1 MIIRSRSAG
10 ATNIAVS
17 ANRSITFGCAW
28 TACITVPIAVR
39 RATSTSP
46 IPMST
51 ERPRIECALQD
62 DARLF
67 AGVRAIVFHSA
78 EQLGLP
84 EQAREGL
91 ADATLEVCREV
102 FAITGKSRSRDAAI
116 KLIVGGAPDRIEITI
131 DYPGDATATGNSVAK
146 ACAGRGGTGRLGG
159 VDQVRCE
166 NSDGRSRVTLVKQ
179 CNALESKS
187 GD

>member
-1 MIIRSRSAG
+1 M
-10 ATNIAVS
+10 T
-17 ANRSITFGCAW
+17 
-28 TACITVPIAVR
+28 
-39 RATSTSP
+39 
-46 IPMST
+46 T

-78 EQLGLP
+78 EQLGIP
-84 EQAREGL
+84 ERTREEL
-91 ADATLEVCREV
+91 ADATLEVCREA
-102 FAITGKSRSRDAAI
+102 FAIAGKSRSRDAAI
-116 KLIVGGAPDRIEITI
+116 KLIVGGAPDRIEITV
-131 DYPGDATATGNSVAK
+131 DYPGDAPAAGNSVGK
-146 ACAGRGGTGRLGG
+146 ACAARGGSERLGG

-166 NSDGRSRVTLVKQ
+166 NSGGRSRVTLVKQ